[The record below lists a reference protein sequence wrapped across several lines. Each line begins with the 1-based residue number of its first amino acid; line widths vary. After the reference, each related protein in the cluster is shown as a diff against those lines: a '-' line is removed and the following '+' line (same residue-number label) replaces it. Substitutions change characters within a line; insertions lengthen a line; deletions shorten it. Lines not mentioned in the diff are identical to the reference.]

1 LRFNALRNDCVNDKM
16 TLRKAVEFVKPA
28 SNDELASHA
37 YLRIGGGY
45 VTASDGT
52 ISAGYPIDE
61 DLAVCPHADKLAS
74 ALKRVGDR
82 YSVTALDSGRLSVK
96 GAKLRA
102 VVPCVAAE
110 TLPSVAPDPNIAPI
124 GEPLRQ
130 AFKTLVP
137 LVKEDGQRLIE
148 YSFLINNG
156 SMSATN
162 GNVILQY
169 WHGTDLPP
177 NLIIPRKFGL
187 LASKVEGLVGFGFSD
202 KSVTF
207 WYENAAW
214 LRTSLCVGEWPDID
228 KLLTIEATAK
238 PLPTD
243 FFEAIQSV
251 ADFSDDG
258 AIRLSPGKVKSS
270 YVEQGGDGPV
280 TGASFDCEGLDAKA
294 TFNIKLLS
302 LLNGVATSMDF
313 ATHEDRAVFYGENVR
328 GVIAKR
334 NF

>member
-1 LRFNALRNDCVNDKM
+1 M
-16 TLRKAVEFVKPA
+16 TLREAVQFVKPA
-28 SNDELASHA
+28 SNDELAAHA

-45 VTASDGT
+45 VTASDG
-52 ISAGYPIDE
+52 ILSAGHPVEE
-61 DLAVCPHADKLAS
+61 DLAVCPHAEKLAS

-82 YSVTALDSGRLSVK
+82 YSVTALDPGRLSVK

-102 VVPCVAAE
+102 VVPCVAPE

-156 SMSATN
+156 MMSATN
-162 GNVILQY
+162 GQVILQY
-169 WHGTDLPP
+169 WHGTNLPP

-187 LASKVEGLVGFGFSD
+187 LASKLDGLSGFGFSD

-207 WYENAAW
+207 WYENQSW
-214 LRTSLCVGEWPDID
+214 LRCSLCVGEWPDID
-228 KLLTIEATAK
+228 ALLNIENNAK
-238 PLPTD
+238 PLPDD
-243 FFEAIQSV
+243 FFEAIK
-251 ADFSDDG
+251 AIEDFSEDG
-258 AIRLSPGKVKSS
+258 AVRLSPGKVKSS
-270 YVEQGGDGPV
+270 YVNEGGDGPI

-302 LLNGVATSMDF
+302 MLNGVATSMDF
-313 ATHEDRAVFYGENVR
+313 ATHEDRALFYGENLR
-328 GVIAKR
+328 GLIAKR
-334 NF
+334 K